1 MIYLIKREVIVLI
14 VVILII
20 LYNLIQIGDVSQEL
34 IEKDNKLMS
43 FNEIELE
50 YVRNIDD
57 LLMYKDSDSN
67 EYIFYDNKLIE
78 LNITDNNYNEYTLKD
93 ILDNYNINLED
104 YKLFKD
110 KDEYLY
116 IKYINDIKTED
127 YIHISFRDDKVKK
140 FKTNK
145 LGLFDNLVIDFNK
158 DEIINMISKKYNIL
172 EDIKDIVI
180 DYKDRYVVV
189 CYLNNNKELIYEL

>member
-57 LLMYKDSDSN
+57 LH
-67 EYIFYDNKLIE
+67 ILI
-78 LNITDNNYNEYTLKD
+78 LS
-93 ILDNYNINLED
+93 
-104 YKLFKD
+104 
-110 KDEYLY
+110 
-116 IKYINDIKTED
+116 
-127 YIHISFRDDKVKK
+127 H
-140 FKTNK
+140 
-145 LGLFDNLVIDFNK
+145 
-158 DEIINMISKKYNIL
+158 
-172 EDIKDIVI
+172 
-180 DYKDRYVVV
+180 
-189 CYLNNNKELIYEL
+189 